1 MRKPSASRRYRSPS
15 LAPQM
20 RTAFARI
27 AWKTASSS
35 PGELEMMRSTSEV
48 AVCCSS
54 DSESARVRASSSV
67 SSSRACALS
76 FSSSSARGS
85 RIRPRRA
92 AFVLV
97 ERTLR
102 PRARLLAPLGD
113 KVTWIAPCW
122 LSHAEDQ
129 VLQVGTLGW
138 RPESELSR
146 ERRAPSIPW
155 QSPLSTNRRSH
166 NEHPLGIIPV
176 NEKCDLHFLD
186 SLHGSPPGWVK
197 PRPRRLQ
204 IAHEA
209 CASLPASITSLI

>member
-1 MRKPSASRRYRSPS
+1 M
-15 LAPQM
+15 
-20 RTAFARI
+20 T
-27 AWKTASSS
+27 
-35 PGELEMMRSTSEV
+35 RSTSDV
-48 AVCCSS
+48 AVCCSRAS
-54 DSESARVRASSSV
+54 LRSRVRASSLV
-67 SSSRACALS
+67 SSSRACALR

-85 RIRPRRA
+85 RIRPRRVA

-102 PRARLLAPLGD
+102 PRVRLLAPLGD

-122 LSHAEDQ
+122 LSQAEDQ

-146 ERRAPSIPW
+146 EHRAPLIPW

-186 SLHGSPPGWVK
+186 NHS
-197 PRPRRLQ
+197 Q
-204 IAHEA
+204 
-209 CASLPASITSLI
+209 